1 MFVPLRA
8 TARGGTGSWAATEIA
23 LARRPGHRRAVREA
37 TDGTGLDARHRH
49 RRRKLFNSVIATLR
63 DGGRSTVIASAGNPV
78 GFLHLLELYRFE
90 RTISDVDTG
99 HMTLTK
105 AARVLD
111 VLRPRVR
118 VRGAARSPD
127 ANFPL

>member
-1 MFVPLRA
+1 VLGEPSVKLLMAQGWTPA
-8 TARGGTGSWAATEIA
+8 IDT
-23 LARRPGHRRAVREA
+23 
-37 TDGTGLDARHRH
+37 

>member
-1 MFVPLRA
+1 MAQGWTPA
-8 TARGGTGSWAATEIA
+8 IDT
-23 LARRPGHRRAVREA
+23 
-37 TDGTGLDARHRH
+37 

-99 HMTLTK
+99 HMT
-105 AARVLD
+105 RVLD